1 MPFTETEK
9 QFARLAVRSGVNVQP
24 GQEMVIGANVR
35 DYEFVR
41 CCMEEAYAAG
51 AKHVSVKWHDDV
63 SERIV
68 YEHESGQTLCDI
80 PQWRYDREK
89 HNQERGACFLSIYSD
104 IPGILKD
111 VSTEKLQAAEKAW
124 SEKMADLQYF
134 YTNNR
139 AQWCVIARPCTE
151 WAKIVFPDL
160 PDHEA
165 YAKLERA
172 IYHASRITDGTD
184 PAKAWS
190 AHEKI
195 LQEHAERLNTYRF
208 DALHFKSAQ
217 TGTDLT
223 VGLVKDHIWVGGGG
237 KAANG
242 VTFSPNIPTEEV
254 FTMPSR
260 TRVDG
265 VVYASKPLEYNGK
278 LIKGLWLRFEDGCV
292 TEGGAEE
299 EADLLQSLL
308 DFDAGSRRLGEVALV
323 PYDSP
328 ISQSGILFYNT
339 LFDENAACH
348 LALGRPYPENLKGG
362 QDMDIPTLTAHDAND
377 SLQHEDF
384 MIGTADMEI
393 DGIATDGKRT
403 PVFRAG
409 NFVF

>member
-1 MPFTETEK
+1 MAFTEAEK
-9 QFARLAVRSGVNVQP
+9 QFARLAVRRGVNVQP

-41 CCMEEAYAAG
+41 LCMEEAYAAG
-51 AKHVSVKWHDDV
+51 AKHVSVRWRDDV

-68 YEHESGQTLCDI
+68 YENESVQTLCDI
-80 PQWRYDREK
+80 PQWLYDREK
-89 HNQERGACFLSIYSD
+89 HNQDRGACFLSIHSD

-111 VSTEKLQAAEKAW
+111 IDTVKLQTAEKAR

-139 AQWCVIARPCTE
+139 AQWCVIGRACTE
-151 WAKIVFPDL
+151 WAKLVFPAL
-160 PDHEA
+160 GEREA
-165 YAKLERA
+165 FEALEQA
-172 IYHASRITDGTD
+172 IFKASRIAGEAD
-184 PAKAWS
+184 PVAAWD
-190 AHEKI
+190 AHEKT
-195 LQEHAERLNTYRF
+195 LHDHAEKLNAYRF
-208 DALHFKSAQ
+208 DALHFRSAQ

-223 VGLVKDHIWVGGGG
+223 VGLVKDHIWAGGGG
-237 KAANG
+237 TAANG
-242 VTFSPNIPTEEV
+242 VFFSPNIPTEEV

-278 LIKGLWLRFEDGCV
+278 LIKGLWLRFEKGRV
-292 TEGGAEE
+292 VEGGAEE

-308 DFDAGSRRLGEVALV
+308 DFDEGSRHIGEVALV

-348 LALGRPYPENLKGG
+348 LALGRPYPENIKGG
-362 QDMDIPTLTAHDAND
+362 EDMDIPTLMEHDAND

-393 DGIATDGKRT
+393 DGISEDGTRT